1 MKFSDLKECPFC
13 GGVAGFIGE
22 SASIK
27 CKQCGGAFI
36 VTNPLI
42 SRYEAAQMWNTR
54 TAGENNG

>member
-27 CKQCGGAFI
+27 CKQCGGCIYCHKPFNQQ
-36 VTNPLI
+36 V
-42 SRYEAAQMWNTR
+42 
-54 TAGENNG
+54 